1 MQYPLNDG
9 VAEKIADVRGYDE
22 MIMRFEVANAV
33 ADTVNPEFEKVV
45 RTMERA
51 TELGGMTGG
60 KKAADEAAA
69 ADLIINP

>member
-1 MQYPLNDG
+1 
-9 VAEKIADVRGYDE
+9 

-33 ADTVNPEFEKVV
+33 ADTVNPEFEQVV

-69 ADLIINP
+69 ADLIINPNAPGSFLPYYPPAENTV

>member
-1 MQYPLNDG
+1 
-9 VAEKIADVRGYDE
+9 

-51 TELGGMTGG
+51 TELGGMTGT

-69 ADLIINP
+69 ADLIINPAAP